1 MKLMLAT
8 TLLIASTITSA
19 NTIDVEFA
27 SYKDL
32 MVRSSDAGSYS
43 WTSQCKNN
51 DLYWDKEK
59 KSYKRT
65 IGSDSAK
72 GTDIIEVD
80 GNTVRTITH
89 SVDSN
94 NTRMFMDTTLT
105 FTGENTYTK
114 TTKRRFVFPE
124 GDSQTSISESEGEY
138 KDGKFITSKLLVNGE
153 AKPINKGVSTTVWLD
168 KDGLES
174 IDAFRYEYTDIEEK
188 MNNPN
193 LREVLLRSESSCT
206 NISVRN

>member
-8 TLLIASTITSA
+8 TLLIASTIASA
-19 NTIDVEFA
+19 NTIDIEYA

-59 KSYKRT
+59 KTYKRK
-65 IGSDSAK
+65 IESDSSK
-72 GTDIIEVD
+72 GTDIVEVD
-80 GNTVRTITH
+80 GDTVRTITT
-89 SVDSN
+89 SVDSY
-94 NTRMFMDTTLT
+94 NTRMFMDTLLT
-105 FTGENTYTK
+105 FTGDNTYTK
-114 TTKRRFVFPE
+114 TTKRRYVFPE
-124 GDSQTSISESEGEY
+124 GVTQSTITESEGEY
-138 KDGKFITSKLLVNGE
+138 KDGKFIISKLLVNGE
-153 AKPINKGVSTTVWLD
+153 VKPINKGVSTSVWLD

-193 LREVLLRSESSCT
+193 IQEVLLRSESSCT
-206 NISVRN
+206 NISIKN

>member
-8 TLLIASTITSA
+8 SLLIASSIATA
-19 NTIDVEFA
+19 NTIDVEYA

-32 MVRSSDAGSYS
+32 MVRNSDAGSYS

-51 DLYWDKEK
+51 DLFWDKEK

-65 IGSDSAK
+65 IESDSSK
-72 GTDIIEVD
+72 GTDIVEVD
-80 GNTVRTITH
+80 GDTVRTITH
-89 SVDSN
+89 SVDSY

-105 FTGENTYTK
+105 FTGDNTYTK
-114 TTKRRFVFPE
+114 TTKRRFVFAE
-124 GDSQTSISESEGEY
+124 GGTQSTVTESEGEY
-138 KDGKFITSKLLVNGE
+138 KDGKFIINKLLVNGE
-153 AKPINKGVSTTVWLD
+153 VKPINKGVSTTVWLD

-174 IDAFRYEYTDIEEK
+174 IEAFRYEYTDIEEK
-188 MNNPN
+188 MSNPN
-193 LREVLLRSESSCT
+193 IREVRLRSESSCT